1 MTKLEMKEV
10 KSSRGTDAIQ
20 FIIYINDKAASVVI
34 ERAVIESMNAL
45 TFCKEVLQ
53 PSFLKA
59 SKIYTGS

>member
-10 KSSRGTDAIQ
+10 KTAKGADAVQ
-20 FIIYINDKAASVVI
+20 FIVYINDKAASVVI
-34 ERAVIESMNAL
+34 ERAVLESMNAL

-59 SKIYTGS
+59 TKIYTGS